1 MKITDKQLKD
11 YLFEYRD
18 KSVPSDKI
26 MSEDDLTQSQLI
38 LKENII
44 KWMNK

>member
-11 YLFEYRD
+11 YLVEYRD
-18 KSVPSDKI
+18 KPVPSDKI
-26 MSEDDLTQSQLI
+26 ISDDDLTKSQLI
-38 LKENII
+38 LKDNII